1 MKRTLATTL
10 ALVLAMAIGGGG
22 ISHAQN
28 AAEPKRHFK
37 IQKPAQLDPAEALTI
52 YDNVA
57 DRMAKGYAAS
67 GDTTAKAYRDWRL
80 YNTAPYRSATHGNRY
95 VNNYVNPIGKAYGT
109 MKPGDRLPAGT
120 IIAKDSLTVTSKR
133 DVFAGAL
140 FIMERLPTGQSPKTA
155 DWRYKMIMP
164 DGSLFGDTRG
174 DNADKVAFCHDC
186 HVAASDDDYLF
197 FMPEEYKRQFLD

>member
-1 MKRTLATTL
+1 MKLTHIM
-10 ALVLAMAIGGGG
+10 ALVLASAVGLG
-22 ISHAQN
+22 SVASAQN

-37 IQKPAQLDPAEALTI
+37 IQKPAQLDQAEALTI

-67 GDTTAKAYRDWRL
+67 GDTTAKAYREWRL

-109 MKPGDRLPAGT
+109 MKRGDRLPAGT

-140 FIMERLPTGQSPKTA
+140 FIMERLATGANPKTG

-164 DGSLFGDTRG
+164 DGSLFGDTKG
-174 DNADKVAFCHDC
+174 VGAEKVAFCHDC

>member
-1 MKRTLATTL
+1 MKRSGLSIFALAI
-10 ALVLAMAIGGGG
+10 ALGVGSSAV
-22 ISHAQN
+22 AQD
-28 AAEPKRHFK
+28 ASQPKRHFK

-67 GDTTAKAYRDWRL
+67 GDPTAKVYRNWRL
-80 YNTAPYRSATHGNRY
+80 YNTAPYPSATHGNRY
-95 VNNYVNPIGKAYGT
+95 VNNYVNAVGKAYGT
-109 MKPGDRLPAGT
+109 LKTGDRLPAGT
-120 IIAKDSLTVTSKR
+120 IIAKDSLTVTAKR

-140 FIMERLPTGQSPKTA
+140 FIMERLPTGQSPQTG

-174 DNADKVAFCHDC
+174 DGADKVAFCHDC
-186 HVAASDDDYLF
+186 HEAASEDDYLF
-197 FMPEEYKRQFLD
+197 FMPDAFKRVFLD